1 LPAAGTPTTQEET
14 RHPKAPVRQEIKSP
28 FRLAFMK
35 LRRNRMAMAALV
47 VVLAEIL
54 VAAGAPL
61 FTTYD
66 PVEINPPHALQ
77 APSKA
82 HIMGTDQ
89 FGRDIWTRI
98 LFGARISLQ
107 VGVVS
112 VTIATIIGVPL
123 GLIAGYYGGPV
134 DAAVVRA
141 MDLMLAFPGILL
153 ALAIVTILGPSLAN
167 SMIAVGISA
176 IPLRV
181 RLVRGSVLSTK
192 ENAYVEA
199 ARALGCSVTTIMF
212 RHILPNIVSPL
223 IVLTSLSIANAIL
236 TAASLSFL
244 GLGAQPPVPE
254 WGAMLGGGRAYMGVA
269 WWMTTFP
276 GVAIMITVLAMNIL
290 GDGLRDAFDPKLTE

>member
-1 LPAAGTPTTQEET
+1 LSRAGSATRMSRRPRSPAGDQQA
-14 RHPKAPVRQEIKSP
+14 IKSP
-28 FRLAFMK
+28 FRQAFTR
-35 LRRNRMAMAALV
+35 LRRNRAAVIALFVLV
-47 VVLAEIL
+47 AEMVI
-54 VAAGAPL
+54 AAGAPL
-61 FTTYD
+61 FTQYD
-66 PVEINPPHALQ
+66 PVAIEPPDSLQ
-77 APSKA
+77 APSAK

-89 FGRDIWTRI
+89 FGRDIYARV

-112 VTIATIIGVPL
+112 VGIATICGVPL
-123 GLIAGYYGGPV
+123 GLVAGYYGGRV
-134 DAAVVRA
+134 DSSIVRA

-153 ALAIVTILGPSLAN
+153 ALAIVTILGPSLRN

-176 IPLRV
+176 IPSRV
-181 RLVRGSVLSTK
+181 RLVRGSVLFTK

-199 ARALGCSVTTIMF
+199 ARALGCSESTIMF

-223 IVLTSLSIANAIL
+223 IVLSSLGIATAIL

-244 GLGAQPPVPE
+244 GLGAQPPTPE

-276 GVAIMITVLAMNIL
+276 GVAIMVTVLAMNIL
-290 GDGLRDAFDPKLTE
+290 GDGLRDAFDPKLGE

>member
-1 LPAAGTPTTQEET
+1 MARVPKTQQEHAGSQAAD
-14 RHPKAPVRQEIKSP
+14 RQEIKSP
-28 FRLAFMK
+28 FRLAFIR
-35 LRRNRMAMAALV
+35 LRKNRAAMVALV
-47 VVLAEIL
+47 IVLAEIV

-61 FTTYD
+61 FTGYD
-66 PVEINPPHALQ
+66 PVEINPPDALQ
-77 APSKA
+77 SPSSV

-98 LFGARISLQ
+98 LYGARISLQ
-107 VGVVS
+107 VGVIS
-112 VTIATIIGVPL
+112 VTIATLIGVPM
-123 GLIAGYYGGPV
+123 GLIAGYYGGRV
-134 DAAVVRA
+134 DTAVVGA

-176 IPLRV
+176 IPARV

-192 ENAYVEA
+192 ENAYIEA
-199 ARALGCSVTTIMF
+199 ARALGCPVTTIMF

-244 GLGAQPPVPE
+244 GLGAQPPIPE

-276 GVAIMITVLAMNIL
+276 GVAIMITVLGMNIL
-290 GDGLRDAFDPKLTE
+290 GDGLRDAFDPKLST

>member
-1 LPAAGTPTTQEET
+1 MPATGTAAKAPERQRAAAGEEQT
-14 RHPKAPVRQEIKSP
+14 IKSP
-28 FRLAFMK
+28 FRQAFTR
-35 LRRNRMAMAALV
+35 LRRNRAAIIALL
-47 VVLAEIL
+47 VLAAEMVI
-54 VAAGAPL
+54 AAGAPL
-61 FTTYD
+61 FTGYD
-66 PVEINPPHALQ
+66 PVAIEPPDSLQ
-77 APSKA
+77 APSAK

-89 FGRDIWTRI
+89 FGRDIYARV
-98 LFGARISLQ
+98 LYGARISLQ

-112 VTIATIIGVPL
+112 VGIATLCGVPL
-123 GLIAGYYGGPV
+123 GLVAGYYGGRV
-134 DAAVVRA
+134 DSSIVRA

-153 ALAIVTILGPSLAN
+153 ALAIVTILGPSLRN

-176 IPLRV
+176 IPSRV

-199 ARALGCSVTTIMF
+199 ARALGCSESTIMF

-223 IVLTSLSIANAIL
+223 IVLSSLSIATAIL

-244 GLGAQPPVPE
+244 GLGAQPPTPE

-276 GVAIMITVLAMNIL
+276 GAAIMVTVLAMNIL
-290 GDGLRDAFDPKLTE
+290 GDGLRDAFDPKLRE